1 MYKKIFI
8 STSVQLMSYLL
19 YRKYQQSEFR
29 VLAHGYY
36 LTCYIYY
43 TYKMGSERLHTGT
56 SVRLLHS
63 YSLVRVWGRWY
74 VSPKR

>member
-29 VLAHGYY
+29 VLAYSYCLIDPIANMH
-36 LTCYIYY
+36 
-43 TYKMGSERLHTGT
+43 KMGSVLAYSYCLICH
-56 SVRLLHS
+56 VHS
-63 YSLVRVWGRWY
+63 IYKLSSRC
-74 VSPKR
+74 